1 MAIPFGPQLIG
12 ETEKTLAAVLRH
24 SLEGTGLNEPR
35 WDTLR
40 LAGML
45 DGTVDEDGLVAAVA
59 DRAHF
64 ENATELVGEVT
75 DRALVEHG
83 RITVAGRE
91 LLATVLDRT
100 DRTAAQIWVG
110 FPAADIEATT
120 RVLNE
125 LLQRARAVLP

>member
-12 ETEKTLAAVLRH
+12 ETEKTLTAVLRH
-24 SLEGTGLNEPR
+24 SLEGTGLNEPH
-35 WDTLR
+35 WITLR

-45 DGTVDEDGLVAAVA
+45 DGTVDEGGLVAAVA

-64 ENATELVGEVT
+64 ENAAELVGEVT

-83 RITVAGRE
+83 RVTAAGRE
-91 LLATVLDRT
+91 LLVTVLDRA
-100 DRTAAQIWVG
+100 DRTAAQMWVG
-110 FPAADIEATT
+110 FPTADIEATT

-125 LLQRARAVLP
+125 LLQRARAVLA